1 MKTLLSALLLGLFA
15 VGTLHA
21 ASTQEI
27 SGSDSIYASD
37 ILDHWSFDSSKGS
50 GYEDNVMGYTHKN
63 EVAFASDVL
72 DHWSFDSSKGSGYE
86 DNVTGH
92 THNNDAEYGSDVLE
106 PLCLAPAERSDSER
120 RGGYAKTK
128 C

>member
-15 VGTLHA
+15 AGTLHA

-27 SGSDSIYASD
+27 SGSDSEYASD

-50 GYEDNVMGYTHKN
+50 GYEDNV
-63 EVAFASDVL
+63 
-72 DHWSFDSSKGSGYE
+72 
-86 DNVTGH
+86 TGH
-92 THNNDAEYGSDVLE
+92 THYNDAEYGSDVLE